1 MNKPLLIESLR
12 RHEGLSLT
20 PYKCTAGYLTI
31 GFGLNL
37 DAGITLKEAYMLL
50 ESRIEESCQEL
61 NKGFPGWCEHPENVQ
76 NVLIEMQYNMGRP
89 RLAQFKKMWAA
100 LANDDYDTA
109 AKEMLNSKWAEQ
121 VGQRAVTLSKQMA
134 EGFPT

>member
-50 ESRIEESCQEL
+50 ESRIEQSCQEL
-61 NKGFPGWCEHPENVQ
+61 DKGFPGWREHPENVQ
-76 NVLIEMQYNMGRP
+76 NVLIEMQYNLGRP

-121 VGQRAVTLSKQMA
+121 VGQRAFTLSRQMA
-134 EGFPT
+134 EGFST

>member
-50 ESRIEESCQEL
+50 ESRIEQSCQEL
-61 NKGFPGWCEHPENVQ
+61 DKGFPGWREHPEHVQ
-76 NVLIEMQYNMGRP
+76 NVLIEMQYNLGRP

-121 VGQRAVTLSKQMA
+121 VGQRAVTLSRQMA
-134 EGFPT
+134 EGFPQ